1 MNVPSNKPKIL
12 VITPVRHIA
21 GVPEIL
27 EATGDV
33 TYMDDP
39 TAAEATAA
47 IGAYDAVYTN
57 PNKSRAYLG
66 REFMDAAHN
75 LKVICTASTGTNHID
90 KAYAAER
97 GLPILALTEERQVIT
112 RISSTA
118 ELAFALTLSGLR
130 HVVPGHNA
138 VLRGEWDYT
147 RYIGRQMNCLTI
159 GVIGYGRLG
168 SMYAGY
174 CKAFGSRVLVFDPYK
189 KVDAEGLE
197 QTAALEPLLEASD
210 VVALHVH
217 VTAETQGMINAA
229 RLALMKPDVLLVNTS
244 RGDVVDE
251 PALVNFL
258 RSNPLARIATDVLAD
273 EVRNRLSSPLLRY
286 AAESPQVTI
295 TPHIGGM
302 TREAQEIAY
311 GHAARRL
318 QGFFGANTI

>member
-1 MNVPSNKPKIL
+1 MLSNKPRIL

-21 GVPEIL
+21 GVPDIL

-33 TYMDDP
+33 TYLDDP
-39 TAAEATAA
+39 TAAEVIATIAD
-47 IGAYDAVYTN
+47 YDAVYTN
-57 PNKSRAYLG
+57 PNKSRVFLG
-66 REFMDAAHN
+66 REFIDAARS

-118 ELAFALTLSGLR
+118 ELAFALTLAGLR
-130 HVVPGHNA
+130 HVVRGHNA
-138 VLRGEWDYT
+138 VLEGEWDYT

-174 CKAFGSRVLVFDPYK
+174 CKAFGSRVMVFDPHK
-189 KVDAEGLE
+189 IVDAEGLE
-197 QTAALEPLLEASD
+197 QTPTLESLLKAAD

-217 VTAETQGMINAA
+217 VTNETLGMINAE

-244 RGDVVDE
+244 RGDIVDE
-251 PALVNFL
+251 PALVDFL
-258 RSNPLARIATDVLAD
+258 RANPQARVATDVLAD

-286 AAESPQVTI
+286 ATNSQQVTI

-318 QGFFGANTI
+318 QAFFCGNTIQ